1 MGAKS
6 LLLVDDDP
14 KWLRLLE
21 RLFARCG
28 YSVTTAGSCAAALRA
43 LLTMRPHC
51 VILDYNLSDGKA
63 HSVCAGL
70 GRRTE
75 PGRPAVIIL
84 TSDPEGAVCL
94 EGEHAADLVVLK
106 GEPLSDLLDRV
117 EFLLSRDS

>member
-43 LLTMRPHC
+43 LPALKPHC
-51 VILDYNLSDGKA
+51 LILDYNLPDGKA
-63 HSVCAGL
+63 PDIFSMLEVAAGT
-70 GRRTE
+70 R
-75 PGRPAVIIL
+75 RPAVIIL
-84 TSDPEGAVCL
+84 TSDPAGAACL
-94 EGEHAADLVVLK
+94 AGENPADMMVFK

-117 EFLLSRDS
+117 EFLLSRGS